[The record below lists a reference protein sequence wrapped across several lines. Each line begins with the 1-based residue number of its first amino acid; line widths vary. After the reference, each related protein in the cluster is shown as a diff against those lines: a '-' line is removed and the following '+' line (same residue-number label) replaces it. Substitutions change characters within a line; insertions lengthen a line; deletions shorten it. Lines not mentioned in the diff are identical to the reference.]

1 MKNQNKEFT
10 IILICAMLFDLF
22 LLFLDW
28 LDLKCF
34 LPRGPMTLD
43 VIRQF
48 FSYSGP
54 MTELM
59 IAVILV
65 VVLAVVLWK
74 GRNKKEY
81 RRNAEAHTN
90 RDGFCYR
97 MQGENVT

>member
-1 MKNQNKEFT
+1 MKNKNKESAL
-10 IILICAMLFDLF
+10 ILICVMLFDLF

-34 LPRGPMTLD
+34 LPRGPVTLD

-54 MTELM
+54 ITELM
-59 IAVILV
+59 IAVILAV
-65 VVLAVVLWK
+65 LLAVVLWK

-81 RRNAEAHTN
+81 RWNAKAHTN
-90 RDGFCYR
+90 RDGSCYR
-97 MQGENVT
+97 MQGENET

>member
-1 MKNQNKEFT
+1 MKNKNKESAL
-10 IILICAMLFDLF
+10 ILICVMLFDLF

-34 LPRGPMTLD
+34 FPRCPVTLD

-59 IAVILV
+59 IAVILA

-81 RRNAEAHTN
+81 RENSEAHAN
-90 RDGFCYR
+90 GNGSR
-97 MQGENVT
+97 

>member
-1 MKNQNKEFT
+1 MKNKNKESAL
-10 IILICAMLFDLF
+10 ILICVMLFDLF

-34 LPRGPMTLD
+34 LDHGRVTLD

-48 FSYSGP
+48 FSYSAP

-59 IAVILV
+59 IAVIFA
-65 VVLAVVLWK
+65 VVLAVVLCK

-81 RRNAEAHTN
+81 HENSEAHAN
-90 RDGFCYR
+90 GNGSR
-97 MQGENVT
+97 